1 MISRPEDFAAP
12 WLEALRPLQA
22 MGLEPDFVERRVME
36 AVAAELRSPEDLQRA
51 GRLRDDCPVQGM
63 APEDYL
69 PGWVEVPTLGRALA
83 GIQFRG
89 PGPRKPVLELL
100 QRSFRIDRAGALD
113 DLRRCLLGR
122 FAGFHPT
129 AALVFLT
136 PSEEAACGEGAP
148 GLPDE
153 RLIGGRLHHL
163 RQRPPPPQPRRVHL
177 VRTLGLD
184 WFALYRAAY
193 ESFHGTASGALREAV
208 RVETRETLSH
218 FIDCG
223 AVFEVFVDD
232 LWAGLVAV
240 LRQTMA
246 GLPGFLVVEEILSPA
261 FIGQRLAPAVQD
273 EMIRRLDAGPLDC
286 LFGKIHPLN
295 GPSLRTAKGLGRVDL
310 GGFRALSLT

>member
-1 MISRPEDFAAP
+1 
-12 WLEALRPLQA
+12 
-22 MGLEPDFVERRVME
+22 MGLEPEFVERCVME
-36 AVAAELRSPEDLQRA
+36 AVTVDLRSPEDLRRA
-51 GRLRDDCPVQGM
+51 VRLHDDCPVEGM
-63 APEDYL
+63 TPEDYL
-69 PGWVEVPTLGRALA
+69 PRWVEVPTHGRALA

-100 QRSFRIDRAGALD
+100 QRSFRIDRADTLD
-113 DLRRCLLGR
+113 DLRRCLRGQ

-136 PSEEAACGEGAP
+136 PGEEAACGAEAP

-163 RQRPPPPQPRRVHL
+163 RQRPPPPRPRQ
-177 VRTLGLD
+177 VRLARTFGLD
-184 WFALYRAAY
+184 WFDLYRAAY
-193 ESFHGTASGALREAV
+193 ESFHGKASDALRDAV

-218 FIDCG
+218 FIECG
-223 AVFEVFVDD
+223 AVFEVFIDD

-273 EMIRRLDAGPLDC
+273 EMIRRLDADPLDC

-295 GPSLRTAKGLGRVDL
+295 GPSLRTAMGLGRVDL
-310 GGFRALSLT
+310 GGFRALSLV